1 MQMQNKSIGIIE
13 DQIMQMQNKSGILED
28 QVMQMQNNSIGII
41 EGQLMQMQ
49 NNSIGIIE
57 GQLMQMQNNSTGIL
71 EDQIMQMQ
79 NKTPGILEWIG
90 FKWTRFASRRS
101 GSNGVSLSPFLS
113 CINGH
118 VSMLICPTKMDSD
131 DRGLHSTVVVTF
143 RFQNA
148 ETIDYMS
155 SLTTACFRFV
165 DVN

>member
-49 NNSIGIIE
+49 NNS
-57 GQLMQMQNNSTGIL
+57 TGIL

-90 FKWTRFASRRS
+90 FKWSRFASRRS

>member
-28 QVMQMQNNSIGII
+28 QV
-41 EGQLMQMQ
+41 MQMQ